1 MKTLRFLLVITV
13 AIAFTLLL
21 TPAVKAAEEAAEPA
35 VAEKAEPAKAAEKA
49 EPAKKAEK
57 EKMPTV
63 KGEIVSVDAETNAVV
78 IKDAKGKETKVEVDK
93 DTAITKG
100 KDKLAIGDLKA
111 GEKVTAKGPE
121 ADGKMIAKSIKV
133 HIPKV
138 AKAKPKAEEK
148 KTEPEK
154 AAEPETK

>member
-1 MKTLRFLLVITV
+1 MKTLRFLLIITV
-13 AIAFTLLL
+13 AIAFTFLL
-21 TPAVKAAEEAAEPA
+21 TPTVKAAEEAAEPA
-35 VAEKAEPAKAAEKA
+35 AAEKAEPAKAEKA
-49 EPAKKAEK
+49 EPAKKAAK
-57 EKMPTV
+57 EKLPSV

-100 KDKLAIGDLKA
+100 KAKLAIGDLKA
-111 GEKVTAKGPE
+111 GENVTAKGPE

-148 KTEPEK
+148 KAEPEK